1 MEGFVLRTGTK
12 FLLSFALFGAIL
24 GVGTRTSAAESVKIS
39 YSAISW
45 LMTPV
50 WMAEELGLFKK
61 NGLDAQLIYAILGFA
76 GMKDVDVDE
85 VTAKVI
91 DNSVLDTLQREKFFE
106 KLFAKTK

>member
-1 MEGFVLRTGTK
+1 MEGFVLRIGTK

-24 GVGTRTSAAESVKIS
+24 GVSTRTSAAESVKIS

-61 NGLDAQLIYAILGFA
+61 NGLDAQLIYIPSSPTSVQDYSAAAWKSSHLEAA
-76 GMKDVDVDE
+76 GWLSPRRGE
-85 VTAKVI
+85 CP
-91 DNSVLDTLQREKFFE
+91 LLQ
-106 KLFAKTK
+106 

>member
-50 WMAEELGLFKK
+50 WIAEELGLFKK
-61 NGLDAQLIYAILGFA
+61 NGLDAQLIYAIL
-76 GMKDVDVDE
+76 
-85 VTAKVI
+85 
-91 DNSVLDTLQREKFFE
+91 REC
-106 KLFAKTK
+106 KLRLMTRRLSTSSRCPGLIRGSFRNRVSPA

>member
-1 MEGFVLRTGTK
+1 MRTGTK
-12 FLLSFALFGAIL
+12 FLLSFALFGAIH

-61 NGLDAQLIYAILGFA
+61 NGLDAQLIYIPSSPTSVQALLG
-76 GMKDVDVDE
+76 GSVE
-85 VTAKVI
+85 VITPGSSGVVI
-91 DNSVLDTLQREKFFE
+91 AAARGVML
-106 KLFAKTK
+106 